1 MEKILDFKKF
11 LDEKF
16 IDAFLVNTSPYN
28 RAEMLKPYFKS
39 VCFIKNDILYI
50 MLKNKTY
57 EGDRAIERNLLTIVS
72 KFFSRSIEN
81 LTAENRLELQKVH
94 KDKMINLQNNTTIKS
109 FLPQLIT
116 MLTNNDIVLDT
127 TIGELHFENGFINTT
142 TGEFH
147 ERTENHFITKYIK
160 RDYFQSTAEDRQKMM
175 KLYNQI
181 YPNETDRDLVLGNIG
196 ISLSWKAPQ
205 NQNSL
210 FLIGTGSAGK
220 SFVLETIMNAIGP
233 YFQKLKNDTLSNE
246 KDMNKVLNTLQDN
259 PQTLIIWINELE
271 DKKMNSSVYKDLC
284 DGYVQTTRLYQDGNN
299 GFKHF
304 GYVVGT
310 SNKLPNM
317 TPDTGT
323 KRRIVGYTHTSTFVD
338 KMEDVDESKN
348 IYLKDEELHQKIEPL
363 YNAVIDIFVSYCVQ
377 WIKDKNIY
385 DTTKSENFQSSID
398 LINSSNDYMQDFIDS
413 RLIITKNPEDKIG
426 KDRMRELFLQM
437 YPEKHISSLQVI
449 SALKDHKLVYDK
461 GVRDK
466 NIRGCFICVK
476 ERTEQVDE
484 VDPLSGEA
492 QKDENEIKI
501 EQQAK
506 QIEELLQKLKQ
517 LEEDNEKLKSAVKMK
532 TVLETEPIP
541 IVSKPVEVIES
552 MSEELSTASE
562 DEPEPEEE
570 PELIEPPKKLKT
582 VRTKKDVKK
591 LSAFNEEAKRFSKTF
606 KSTKE
611 QYEPTEINE
620 DESNMIANV
629 FFE

>member
-1 MEKILDFKKF
+1 MEKNSDFKKF
-11 LDEKF
+11 LDAKI
-16 IDAFLVNTSPYN
+16 IDAFLVDTSPYD
-28 RAEMLKPYFKS
+28 RAEMIKPYFNG
-39 VCFIKNDILYI
+39 VCFIKNDVLYI

-72 KFFSRSIEN
+72 KLFTRSIGK
-81 LTAENRLELQKVH
+81 LTAEDKLELQKIH
-94 KDKMINLQNNTTIKS
+94 KDKIASLQNNTTIKS

-127 TIGELHFENGFINTT
+127 TIGEIHFENGYINTT
-142 TGEFH
+142 TAEFL
-147 ERTENHFITKYIK
+147 ERTENHYITKYIK
-160 RDYFQSTAEDRQKMM
+160 REYVPSTKEDREKMM

-338 KMEDVDESKN
+338 KIEDVNESKN
-348 IYLKDEELHQKIEPL
+348 IFLKDEELHQKIEPL
-363 YNAVIDIFVSYCVQ
+363 YNAVIDIFVSYCVK
-377 WIKDKNIY
+377 WIQDKSAY
-385 DTTKSENFQSSID
+385 DTSKSENFQSSID

-413 RLIITKNPEDKIG
+413 RLVITNNNDNKIG
-426 KDRMRELFLQM
+426 KDRMRELFLEM
-437 YPEKHISSLQVI
+437 YPEKHISTLQVI
-449 SALKDHKLVYDK
+449 SALKDHKLIYDK

-466 NIRGCFICVK
+466 NIRGCFIGVK
-476 ERTEQVDE
+476 ERTEDNI
-484 VDPLSGEA
+484 DDSLSGEPL
-492 QKDENEIKI
+492 KDDNEIKI

-506 QIEELLQKLKQ
+506 QIEELLLKLKQ
-517 LEEDNEKLKSAVKMK
+517 LEEDNEKLKSVVKMK
-532 TVLETEPIP
+532 TILESEPVAP
-541 IVSKPVEVIES
+541 IKVVENEVES
-552 MSEELSTASE
+552 HSEELSTASE
-562 DEPEPEEE
+562 AEPEEE
-570 PELIEPPKKLKT
+570 VSLIEPPKKLKT
-582 VRTKKDVKK
+582 IRSKKTTTVNKSK
-591 LSAFNEEAKRFSKTF
+591 FNEEAELFAQTFSVE
-606 KSTKE
+606 KE
-611 QYEPTEINE
+611 VYQPIE
-620 DESNMIANV
+620 DDDGSIANV
-629 FFE
+629 FFD